1 MATQQYG
8 YGPNVWAS
16 AKGTGAVDMPTL
28 SQPGGAAPQFK
39 KQNPLATSAAK
50 MVGEI
55 AYGAMQQNAAPKY
68 AGIDEKTQ
76 RPVFEWQPNSDQY
89 EPEGGWTLPQGGI
102 DSRNLP
108 IIHKELDI
116 ANVKNESMFENNR
129 LMSDIE
135 LAAADPDGIG
145 LASRGIDMAGF
156 EPTIVPDE
164 TNTETNTNT
173 ETKTYNYPDDWN
185 PLTSSKGPDFLGVNK
200 DGVEGIWKYQDPVY
214 PQGGYGEVK
223 EGYWYHKPITSFS
236 GYQDGSTVTIDGKTY
251 TMIGS

>member
-16 AKGTGAVDMPTL
+16 AKPTGPVDMPTL

-135 LAAADPDGIG
+135 LAAADPNGVG
-145 LASRGIDMAGF
+145 LASRGIDMEGFKPEETVEEKPIETEAEVMSYSEKRAKEWEEMEAGKGWSDLF
-156 EPTIVPDE
+156 
-164 TNTETNTNT
+164 
-173 ETKTYNYPDDWN
+173 NY
-185 PLTSSKGPDFLGVNK
+185 LVEKGLLFK
-200 DGVEGIWKYQDPVY
+200 EGIMETFRTNPSLLKNIY
-214 PQGGYGEVK
+214 
-223 EGYWYHKPITSFS
+223 IS
-236 GYQDGSTVTIDGKTY
+236 GTF
-251 TMIGS
+251 